1 MCGCVFREENESVL
15 QLKGLTPTGTL
26 PVGVLSGGRQTLQSG
41 KSRCRHHWAVSAVVW
56 RPIPAL
62 HWPPATV
69 TFFLSFFRITHSFF
83 LAEGECSRGDRRERE
98 GRGGRGGGGGRSER
112 GREEEG
118 GREGEREEGGEEG
131 GRAVGR
137 WRASRV
143 GVGDGVSFFSS
154 LGRRG
159 SGLAGG
165 WRGLCFFRFS
175 LSLFSSVL
183 SFLSFFF
190 YLLCFLLFFLFFLFS
205 FSFFLFFF
213 LSLSFSF
220 FLSLSLCFCLS
231 HGATHPSSTR
241 SKVILFKKGEILQGF
256 DHEGDFNQHAS
267 DFLSRQGPEKLS
279 ECKGIAPGW
288 CFHSERG
295 SCELYDYDAIW
306 PNLASACRCAML
318 SLPAF
323 TVKLISLLPSY

>member
-69 TFFLSFFRITHSFF
+69 TFFLSFFLF
-83 LAEGECSRGDRRERE
+83 LCLEA
-98 GRGGRGGGGGRSER
+98 RGGGGRER
-112 GREEEG
+112 RGGEREVGG
-118 GREGEREEGGEEG
+118 GRESGEDSCLDF
-131 GRAVGR
+131 
-137 WRASRV
+137 W
-143 GVGDGVSFFSS
+143 
-154 LGRRG
+154 GRRG
-159 SGLAGG
+159 SRVSLGG
-165 WRGLCFFRFS
+165 SVGRLQWVEGGELFFS
-175 LSLFSSVL
+175 LSSFFSLFLFSLFLSFFSLFFFFFLSFSLSFFLFSLFFFL
-183 SFLSFFF
+183 SFLSF
-190 YLLCFLLFFLFFLFS
+190 
-205 FSFFLFFF
+205 SFFFS
-213 LSLSFSF
+213 LSLS
-220 FLSLSLCFCLS
+220 LYLCFCLS
-231 HGATHPSSTR
+231 HGAAHPSSTR